1 MQGYLRWVPG
11 IDIRADVAKIQCPT
25 LIFSTTGSGL
35 RSVDSYKEWTATIPD
50 AKLIVLDSDAWHAAG
65 ALPDVCAK
73 AALEFINAHR

>member
-1 MQGYLRWVPG
+1 MDFHHPN
-11 IDIRADVAKIQCPT
+11 
-25 LIFSTTGSGL
+25 
-35 RSVDSYKEWTATIPD
+35 